1 MSKKLWGG
9 RFSKSTDKK
18 VEEFTS
24 SIGVDKKLY
33 KKDIDGSIA
42 HVKMLRKQKII
53 KSSDATKIIKTLS
66 KIEIQIDKG
75 NFVYEESLEDIHMN
89 IENSLIKRIGDI
101 GKKIH
106 TARSRNDQVVTDLR
120 LYVKDNL
127 KLLNDLLINLIKTLV
142 KISEKNIKIIIPFY
156 THLQKAQP
164 ILASHFINSYIEMF
178 LRDMT
183 RLKHA
188 YDISDVSP
196 LGSCAGAGTSFNID
210 RKLTAKLLGFKEIS
224 RNSLDSV
231 SDRDFVADAIYS
243 CSMLMMHFSRFCED
257 LIIWNSS
264 EFGFIKIGDSFT
276 TGSSIMPQKK
286 NPDILELIRGKCGSV
301 YGNLNNI
308 LVNLKGL
315 PSSYN
320 RDLQEDKEPLFSS
333 FKTAMECTGIFTD
346 MIKSVVFNTDKI
358 KSSINS
364 GFMTATDIADY
375 LVKKG
380 IPFRDAHKITGKI
393 VLHCEKNNQI
403 LSDLK
408 IEELKKFSKKIEI
421 DIFKFITNEY
431 SLESKKSFGGTSTVM
446 VKKSISKY
454 KKIIDKF

>member
-9 RFSKSTDKK
+9 RFTKSTNKN

-24 SIGVDKKLY
+24 SIDVDKKLY
-33 KKDIDGSIA
+33 KKDIDASIA
-42 HVKMLRKQKII
+42 HVKMLKKQKII
-53 KSSDATKIIKTLS
+53 KSSDAAKIIKALS
-66 KIEIQIDKG
+66 QIKLQIDKG
-75 NFVYEESLEDIHMN
+75 SFLYDESLEDIHMN
-89 IENSLIKRIGDI
+89 IENSLIKKIGNI

-120 LYVKDNL
+120 LYTKDNI
-127 KLLNDLLINLIKTLV
+127 KLLNGLLKNLIKALL
-142 KISEKNIKIIIPFY
+142 KISEKNIKVIIPFY

-164 ILASHFINSYIEMF
+164 ILASHFLNSYVEMF
-178 LRDMT
+178 LRDIS
-183 RLKHA
+183 RLKHTYEIA
-188 YDISDVSP
+188 DVSP

-231 SDRDFVADAIYS
+231 SDRDFVADTIYS

-286 NPDILELIRGKCGSV
+286 NPDILELIRGKCSSV

-320 RDLQEDKEPLFSS
+320 RDLQEDKEPLFSA
-333 FKTAMECTGIFTD
+333 FKTTMECTSIFTET
-346 MIKSVVFNTDKI
+346 IKSIAFDANKI
-358 KSSINS
+358 KSSIDS

-380 IPFRDAHKITGKI
+380 IPFRDAHKITGKV
-393 VLHCEKNNQI
+393 VLYCESNNQI

-431 SLESKKSFGGTSTVM
+431 SLESKKSFGGTSTVV
-446 VKKSISKY
+446 VKKSIAKY
-454 KKIIDKF
+454 KKIIDKL

>member
-1 MSKKLWGG
+1 MQFELQIYKGS
-9 RFSKSTDKK
+9 F
-18 VEEFTS
+18 
-24 SIGVDKKLY
+24 LY
-33 KKDIDGSIA
+33 D
-42 HVKMLRKQKII
+42 
-53 KSSDATKIIKTLS
+53 
-66 KIEIQIDKG
+66 
-75 NFVYEESLEDIHMN
+75 ESLEDIHMN
-89 IENSLIKRIGDI
+89 IENSLIKKIGNI

-120 LYVKDNL
+120 LYTKDNI
-127 KLLNDLLINLIKTLV
+127 KLLNGLLKNLIKALL
-142 KISEKNIKIIIPFY
+142 KISEKNIKVIIPFY

-164 ILASHFINSYIEMF
+164 ILASHFLNSYVEMF
-178 LRDMT
+178 LRDIS
-183 RLKHA
+183 RLKHTYEIA
-188 YDISDVSP
+188 DISP

-210 RKLTAKLLGFKEIS
+210 RKLTAKLLGFKKIS

-231 SDRDFVADAIYS
+231 SDRDFVADTIYS

-320 RDLQEDKEPLFSS
+320 RDLQEDKEPLFSA
-333 FKTAMECTGIFTD
+333 FRTAMECTSIFTE
-346 MIKSVVFNTDKI
+346 MIKSIAFDSNKI
-358 KSSINS
+358 KSSIDS

-380 IPFRDAHKITGKI
+380 IPFRDCLLYTSPSPRDR
-393 VLHCEKNNQI
+393 Q
-403 LSDLK
+403 
-408 IEELKKFSKKIEI
+408 
-421 DIFKFITNEY
+421 
-431 SLESKKSFGGTSTVM
+431 KSRMPS
-446 VKKSISKY
+446 SA
-454 KKIIDKF
+454 